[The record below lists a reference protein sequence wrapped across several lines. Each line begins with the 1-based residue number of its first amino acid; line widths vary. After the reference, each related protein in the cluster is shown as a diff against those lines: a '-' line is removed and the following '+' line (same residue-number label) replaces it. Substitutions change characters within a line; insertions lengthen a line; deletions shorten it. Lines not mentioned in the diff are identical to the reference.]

1 MLICYESHMRRLD
14 RSAHPAVQPSPLR
27 HGAMRILLIDDQT
40 LVRQGLRCLL
50 ASMPGAQVSEAATA
64 AEGLTSF
71 RKARPD
77 VVILSNSLERT
88 SGPVFLKRLLKEQA
102 QARVLILG
110 HTNDTLY
117 AVRSIQAG
125 ARGFISRH
133 ASSSEL
139 IAAVQRLLEGRK
151 YIDKEMATVLVG
163 KRLAGG
169 HDVLESLTMREI
181 EIIRLLGQGKSMKA
195 IATHLGIAYKTV
207 ANACSA
213 LKTKLAM
220 KRTADLIRLAIEL
233 EGP

>member
-1 MLICYESHMRRLD
+1 
-14 RSAHPAVQPSPLR
+14 
-27 HGAMRILLIDDQT
+27 MRILLIDDQN

-50 ASMPGAQVSEAATA
+50 GAIPGAQVSEAASTSEGMA
-64 AEGLTSF
+64 AF
-71 RKARPD
+71 RKNRPD
-77 VVILSNSLERT
+77 VVVLSNSIERS
-88 SGPVFLKRLLKEQA
+88 SGPEFLKRLRKEQA
-102 QARVLILG
+102 QVRVLILG
-110 HTNDTLY
+110 QAADTLF

-125 ARGFISRH
+125 ARGFISRR
-133 ASSSEL
+133 ASASEL
-139 IAAVQRLLEGRK
+139 ITAVQRLFEGRK
-151 YIDKEMATVLVG
+151 YIDKDMATVLVG

-169 HDVLESLTMREI
+169 TDVLESLTMREI

-233 EGP
+233 EGG

>member
-1 MLICYESHMRRLD
+1 
-14 RSAHPAVQPSPLR
+14 
-27 HGAMRILLIDDQT
+27 MRILLIDDQT

-50 ASMPGAQVSEAATA
+50 ASLPGAHVNEAATA
-64 AEGLTSF
+64 AEGLASF
-71 RKARPD
+71 RKAKPD

-88 SGPVFLKRLLKEQA
+88 SGPEFLKRLLKEQP
-102 QARVLILG
+102 QARVLMLG
-110 HTNDTLY
+110 HANDRLY
-117 AVRSIQAG
+117 AVRSLQAG

-139 IAAVQRLLEGRK
+139 IGAVQRLLEGRK
-151 YIDKEMATVLVG
+151 YIDKEMAAVLVG
-163 KRLAGG
+163 KSLAGG
-169 HDVLESLTMREI
+169 KDVLDSLTMREI

-213 LKTKLAM
+213 LKSKLAL

-233 EGP
+233 ETS